1 MDVIIDLKHRYHSI
15 PAIIVVLVFLA
26 PCCYP
31 VDLDRRLLL
40 AIQSKTGFAPADY
53 LMETLSLSTPF
64 LEGGYA
70 ALRLSD
76 GDEGAAL
83 ALIAS
88 QAICLPLKYAVGR
101 ARPDPELLSY
111 RPKLINTRITPSFPS
126 GHAAS
131 SFALAAFLGHR
142 FPKYRPYLFSYALL
156 SGLSQVY
163 VGNHFPSD
171 ALAGAAI
178 GIISAEIA
186 LLLER
191 AR

>member
-1 MDVIIDLKHRYHSI
+1 MVIDLKHRYHSI
-15 PAIIVVLVFLA
+15 PAIIVVLIILA

-31 VDLDRRLLL
+31 VDLDRSLLL

-70 ALRLSD
+70 ALKLSE
-76 GDEGAAL
+76 GDEGLAS
-83 ALIAS
+83 ALIIS

-111 RPKLINTRITPSFPS
+111 KPKLINTRLTPSFPS

-131 SFALAAFLGHR
+131 SFAFAAFLSLR
-142 FPKYRPYLFSYALL
+142 SPEYRPYLLVYALL
-156 SGLSQVY
+156 SGLSQIY
-163 VGNHFPSD
+163 VGNHYPSD
-171 ALAGAAI
+171 VLAGAVI

-186 LLLER
+186 LLFER
-191 AR
+191 IR

>member
-1 MDVIIDLKHRYHSI
+1 MII
-15 PAIIVVLVFLA
+15 LA

-31 VDLDRRLLL
+31 IDLDRSLLL

-76 GDEGAAL
+76 RDEGVAS
-83 ALIAS
+83 ALIIS
-88 QAICLPLKYAVGR
+88 QAICLPLKYAIGR
-101 ARPDPELLSY
+101 PRPDPELLSY
-111 RPKLINTRITPSFPS
+111 KPRLINTRITPSFPS
-126 GHAAS
+126 GHTAS
-131 SFALAAFLGHR
+131 SFAFAAFLSHR
-142 FPKYRPYLFSYALL
+142 FPKYKPYLFAYALL
-156 SGLSQVY
+156 SGISQVY

-171 ALAGAAI
+171 VLAGAVV
-178 GIISAEIA
+178 GVISAEVA

-191 AR
+191 IR